1 MQLGYEDL
9 AIAGGMLAS
18 TEFVRV
24 SFDKNVNI
32 EERKKVYEDLEKY
45 CALDTKAMVDIL
57 SKLEALV

>member
-1 MQLGYEDL
+1 
-9 AIAGGMLAS
+9 MLAS